1 MKQVLL
7 WGLLFAGLIAAS
19 IAAIWQNMTWVMTAQ
34 NLLVFI
40 APALLFA
47 WMIYRKPLHFLCLDK
62 GPEWKDVAI
71 VVAVMIL
78 SLPAMNYLVDL
89 NSQMHLPSW
98 LSGVEEWMRESED
111 AAQELTSSLLNTTS
125 PAEMLLLVLVVGVL
139 TGIGEEMFF
148 RGALLGVFLQKP
160 VNKHVSIAFVAIVFS
175 AFHLQFF
182 GFFPRLLLG
191 LWFGYLVLWTRSL
204 WIPIIAHALNN
215 SLVVVAT
222 YLANSKIIETN
233 GIDTIGLPQEGQF
246 PIAAAVSAAV
256 TAIVIVIFVK
266 IRKPNNNLQGYFI
279 FKQVIHSISFSRS
292 ACGGR

>member
-19 IAAIWQNMTWVMTAQ
+19 VAAIWQNMTWVMTAQ

-40 APALLFA
+40 APAMLFA
-47 WMIYRKPLHFLCLDK
+47 WMIYRKPLHFLCLNK

-215 SLVVVAT
+215 SIVVVAT
-222 YLANSKIIETN
+222 YLANSKIIEAN

-266 IRKPNNNLQGYFI
+266 IRKPKTTYSDTSTL
-279 FKQVIHSISFSRS
+279 SR
-292 ACGGR
+292 

>member
-19 IAAIWQNMTWVMTAQ
+19 VAAIWQNMTWVMTAQ

-47 WMIYRKPLHFLCLDK
+47 WMVYRKPLHFLCLDK

-204 WIPIIAHALNN
+204 WVPIIAHALNN
-215 SLVVVAT
+215 SIVVVAT

-246 PIAAAVSAAV
+246 PIAAAVSAIV
-256 TAIVIVIFVK
+256 TALIIYLFAK
-266 IRKPNNNLQGYFI
+266 IRKHRKVNNDI
-279 FKQVIHSISFSRS
+279 P
-292 ACGGR
+292 APEE

>member
-1 MKQVLL
+1 MKLEEKTSISFAMKQVLL

-19 IAAIWQNMTWVMTAQ
+19 VAAIWQNMTWVMTAQ

-40 APALLFA
+40 APAMLFA
-47 WMIYRKPLHFLCLDK
+47 WMIYRKPLHFLCLNK

-215 SLVVVAT
+215 SIVVVAT
-222 YLANSKIIETN
+222 YLANSKIIEAN

-266 IRKPNNNLQGYFI
+266 IRKPKTTYSDTSTL
-279 FKQVIHSISFSRS
+279 SR
-292 ACGGR
+292 

>member
-1 MKQVLL
+1 MEKLEEKLNISFGMKQVVL
-7 WGLLFAGLIAAS
+7 WVLLFAGLFIASFVALGQSVS
-19 IAAIWQNMTWVMTAQ
+19 IGMVAQ
-34 NLLVFI
+34 NVAVFI
-40 APALLFA
+40 APASIFA
-47 WMIYRKPLHFLCLDK
+47 YLVYKAPWRFLRLDK
-62 GPEWKDVAI
+62 APALKDI
-71 VVAVMIL
+71 LLVVAVMVV

-148 RGALLGVFLQKP
+148 RGALLGVFLQKT

-204 WIPIIAHALNN
+204 WVPIIAHALNN
-215 SLVVVAT
+215 SIVVVAT
-222 YLANSKIIETN
+222 YLANSKIIEAN

-266 IRKPNNNLQGYFI
+266 IRKP
-279 FKQVIHSISFSRS
+279 KATCSDTSTSSR
-292 ACGGR
+292 

>member
-19 IAAIWQNMTWVMTAQ
+19 VAAIWQNMTWVMTAQ

-215 SLVVVAT
+215 SIVVVAT
-222 YLANSKIIETN
+222 YLANSKIIEAN

-266 IRKPNNNLQGYFI
+266 IRKP
-279 FKQVIHSISFSRS
+279 KTTCSDTSTSSR
-292 ACGGR
+292 

>member
-19 IAAIWQNMTWVMTAQ
+19 VAAIWQNMTWVMTAQ

-215 SLVVVAT
+215 SIVVVAT
-222 YLANSKIIETN
+222 YLANSKIIEAN

-266 IRKPNNNLQGYFI
+266 IRKP
-279 FKQVIHSISFSRS
+279 KATCSDTSTSSR
-292 ACGGR
+292 

>member
-1 MKQVLL
+1 MKLEEKTSISFAMKQVLL

-125 PAEMLLLVLVVGVL
+125 PAEMLLLVLIVGVL

-160 VNKHVSIAFVAIVFS
+160 VYRICRYCVQRISLAV
-175 AFHLQFF
+175 LRL
-182 GFFPRLLLG
+182 FPTAAAWVVVRLLG
-191 LWFGYLVLWTRSL
+191 AVD
-204 WIPIIAHALNN
+204 AL
-215 SLVVVAT
+215 AMDT
-222 YLANSKIIETN
+222 YHCARA
-233 GIDTIGLPQEGQF
+233 QQ
-246 PIAAAVSAAV
+246 
-256 TAIVIVIFVK
+256 
-266 IRKPNNNLQGYFI
+266 Q
-279 FKQVIHSISFSRS
+279 H
-292 ACGGR
+292 CGGGHLPCQLQNN

>member
-111 AAQELTSSLLNTTS
+111 AAHELTSSLLNTTS
-125 PAEMLLLVLVVGVL
+125 LAEMLLLVLVVGVL

-215 SLVVVAT
+215 SIVVVAT
-222 YLANSKIIETN
+222 YLANSKIIEAN

-266 IRKPNNNLQGYFI
+266 IRKP
-279 FKQVIHSISFSRS
+279 KTTCSDTSTSSR
-292 ACGGR
+292 

>member
-1 MKQVLL
+1 MKLEEKTSISFAMKQVLL

-47 WMIYRKPLHFLCLDK
+47 WMVYRKPLHFLCLDK

-71 VVAVMIL
+71 VVAVMII

-125 PAEMLLLVLVVGVL
+125 LAEMLLLVLVVGVL

-215 SLVVVAT
+215 SIVVVAT
-222 YLANSKIIETN
+222 YLANSKIIEAN

-266 IRKPNNNLQGYFI
+266 IRKPKITCSNT
-279 FKQVIHSISFSRS
+279 STSSR
-292 ACGGR
+292 